1 MEDMHFTK
9 TQYFMAIMQAAQ
21 DGAQFPLIVGE
32 DKLEIPPE
40 EIIEFC
46 NKQINQLAAS
56 YAKAKDREAK
66 RRAEGDELTKS
77 LMSLMSETPKT
88 INEIVEAFD
97 DPDVTRGKVIY
108 RMGKLAREGKVE
120 KIELRETNENNN
132 RKRVSAYALP
142 MPSAFE

>member
-1 MEDMHFTK
+1 MEDMKFTK
-9 TQYFMAIMQAAQ
+9 SQYFMAIMRAAQ
-21 DGAQFPLIVGE
+21 EGTKFALTVGE
-32 DKLEIPPE
+32 DEAEIPSE

-46 NKQINQLAAS
+46 GKQIDQLAAAYS
-56 YAKAKDREAK
+56 KAKDREAK

-97 DPDVTRGKVIY
+97 DPEVTRGKVIY

-120 KIELRETNENNN
+120 KIELRETDENNN